1 MTYPCPACGAAASP
15 ESGCPSCGRGPDPD
29 AIEVVTADAEIAE
42 LNKQLFTAR
51 QQVGQLEARLAQV
64 WNRRQA
70 AAARVRGAL
79 GAPAPSRD
87 KVTQNVLFLL
97 GGLLLGVAA
106 IVFAAVAWAQF
117 GLGGRAV
124 VLLTFTGVALGVPFF
139 ALRRGLRATAETFAA
154 VGLLLTLLDGYAAW
168 HVNLFG
174 VAGTNGWGYA
184 SAVFAVTAALATGY
198 EHVTGLTGPRYA
210 ALAIAH
216 PVIPLL
222 VAAAEP
228 GPTGWA
234 LTFAAVAAL
243 DVVVLVRLRGGLR
256 LAGSVAGGLAA
267 LVAGGFAVIG
277 LFSTED
283 PGDATAAGGAL
294 LVTAGVVWA
303 GLRLFPAR
311 PAGFRQFLAPPTGL
325 AGREIADGLMVV
337 AVGVAASRV
346 AHLIVHGDALLTVA
360 VVAFVLAAVGH
371 FYGRFGA
378 LAFAAAPGLVAFALA
393 VGEGVRAVETD
404 RTGASGWEL
413 PAAVVLLGAALVLL
427 APAGWRRVGAL
438 AAAAVLAL
446 TVPAG
451 FGLPWWTALIIDVAL
466 LAAGLVLGKGRSS
479 WVVYSPAL
487 AVGLLP
493 HLFVI
498 LTEDDQYLRR
508 LLLGGVCVAIVT
520 AGVFA
525 KLRAPVI
532 LGGGVLAVLAL
543 HELAEVW
550 DLVPRWIPLAVA
562 GLVLVVL
569 ATTLER
575 RRRDLDRVRAALHR
589 MS

>member
-1 MTYPCPACGAAASP
+1 MTYPCPACGTAASP

-124 VLLTFTGVALGVPFF
+124 VLLTFTGVALGVPVV

-168 HVNLFG
+168 HVNVFG

-184 SAVFAVTAALATGY
+184 SAVFAVTAALAAGY

-222 VAAAEP
+222 VAATEP

-243 DVVVLVRLRGGLR
+243 DVVVILRLRGGLR

-283 PGDATAAGGAL
+283 PGDAAAAGGAL
-294 LVTAGVVWA
+294 LVTAMVVLV
-303 GLRLFPAR
+303 GLREFSASQ
-311 PAGFRQFLAPPTGL
+311 A
-325 AGREIADGLMVV
+325 ADGLVLV

-360 VVAFVLAAVGH
+360 VVAFVLAAAGH
-371 FYGRFGA
+371 FYGRLGA
-378 LAFAAAPGLVAFALA
+378 LAFAAAPGVFAFALA
-393 VGEGVRAVETD
+393 VGAGVRAVETD

-479 WVVYSPAL
+479 WVAYSPAL

-498 LTEDDQYLRR
+498 LTDDDQYLRR

-569 ATTLER
+569 ATTVER